1 MELFTVSLKTWFVT
15 ANNTQVWLCSR
26 SGVYIIKIHRVEVI
40 VTYECGVAANGQLLL
55 RSACVLSGSESD
67 MVISFV
73 IFCIIRR
80 LYSL

>member
-55 RSACVLSGSESD
+55 RSACVLSGSKGD
-67 MVISFV
+67 MVMQTSKLCDFL
-73 IFCIIRR
+73 C
-80 LYSL
+80 YPAA